1 MNYSAA
7 VRRHFHEPSNAG
19 AMAGAEVG
27 RVRGEAGSAAAGT
40 WVVFWARIE
49 GQRLV
54 ALRFQALACPHVIA
68 ACSRATE
75 LLAGLALPAA
85 RAFDPKPLMAE
96 LQIPPDKLGRLLIM
110 EDALRNCFAAWD
122 TTQLAGA

>member
-7 VRRHFHEPSNAG
+7 TRRHFYEPSNAG
-19 AMAGAEVG
+19 GMAGVAAD
-27 RVRGEAGSAAAGT
+27 RVRGEAGSAETGT

-49 GQRLV
+49 GQRVV
-54 ALRFQALACPHVIA
+54 AMSFQALACPHVIA
-68 ACSRATE
+68 ACSRTTE
-75 LLAGLALPAA
+75 LLAGKALAAA
-85 RAFDPKPLMAE
+85 RAFDPKLLMAE
-96 LQIPPDKLGRLLIM
+96 LQVPPDKLGRLLIV

>member
-1 MNYSAA
+1 MSYSAA

-19 AMAGAEVG
+19 AMAGAADG

-40 WVVFWARIE
+40 RVVFWARIE
-49 GQRLV
+49 DQRIV
-54 ALRFQALACPHVIA
+54 AMSFQALACPHVIA
-68 ACSRATE
+68 ACSRTTE
-75 LLAGLALPAA
+75 LLSGQALAAA
-85 RAFDPKPLMAE
+85 RAFDPQLLMAE
-96 LQIPPDKLGRLLIM
+96 LQIPPDKLGRLLIV